1 MMSLRFATSR
11 IPASRI
17 ITSTQFRMLTSQG
30 TVAVEKLRT
39 ILEEYRQNK

>member
-17 ITSTQFRMLTSQG
+17 LASAQSRSLSSQG
-30 TVAVEKLRT
+30 TDAVEKLRN

>member
-17 ITSTQFRMLTSQG
+17 ATASQSRLLSSQ
-30 TVAVEKLRT
+30 TTMAMEKLRSV
-39 ILEEYRQNK
+39 LEEYRLQK